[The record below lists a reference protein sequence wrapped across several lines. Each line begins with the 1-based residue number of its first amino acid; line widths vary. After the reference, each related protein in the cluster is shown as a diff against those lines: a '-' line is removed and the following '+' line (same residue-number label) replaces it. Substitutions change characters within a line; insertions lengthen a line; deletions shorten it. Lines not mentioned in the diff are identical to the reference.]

1 MSTIKISELGNLTAV
16 LGNTIVPVVSNV
28 AGTLTTVKSNVTQLA
43 QYVTSGA
50 VTYGNII
57 PSANVTYSLG
67 NVTHKWKDL
76 YLSGS
81 TLYLGNSTISS
92 TGGGIVVASAPS
104 VLFNSV
110 VTTNNVV
117 PANIRVTGGYAN
129 GSGNLS
135 ATLTYLDGTAAL
147 NTLAL
152 TYGTDYVIWPEGGGA
167 ANLQILLTSTY
178 LYSTLGWIGFA
189 NVYITETSTSSTTI
203 TNVGITTDSI
213 LTPSGDL
220 SIAANLSITDGY
232 LSVNSAV
239 ITSDGV
245 GLTTPALT
253 VLGGITTT
261 SFTELTGDLLLRE
274 TGYDGANAAGTV
286 ALYVS
291 SDGGAWG
298 KEGALIVEPN
308 NADGNGIVP
317 SNPSQYTLGTV
328 DFPWLNVYTDEL
340 TSPTIDDIT
349 ANLSVVS
356 GSLATLT
363 ANAGAQ
369 AGSIATI
376 TSSLAT
382 LTANAGA
389 QAGSIATITSNLG
402 AVSGTLTTLT
412 ANAGAQAGSIA
423 TNSDAI
429 DSINSTL
436 ANAVSYNATFNNVTI
451 ASPTS
456 IGTQGNIVFDIN
468 YVYICV
474 ASNAWIRTARV
485 SW

>member
-1 MSTIKISELGNLTAV
+1 
-16 LGNTIVPVVSNV
+16 
-28 AGTLTTVKSNVTQLA
+28 
-43 QYVTSGA
+43 
-50 VTYGNII
+50 
-57 PSANVTYSLG
+57 
-67 NVTHKWKDL
+67 
-76 YLSGS
+76 
-81 TLYLGNSTISS
+81 
-92 TGGGIVVASAPS
+92 
-104 VLFNSV
+104 
-110 VTTNNVV
+110 
-117 PANIRVTGGYAN
+117 
-129 GSGNLS
+129 
-135 ATLTYLDGTAAL
+135 
-147 NTLAL
+147 
-152 TYGTDYVIWPEGGGA
+152 
-167 ANLQILLTSTY
+167 
-178 LYSTLGWIGFA
+178 
-189 NVYITETSTSSTTI
+189 
-203 TNVGITTDSI
+203 
-213 LTPSGDL
+213 
-220 SIAANLSITDGY
+220 
-232 LSVNSAV
+232 
-239 ITSDGV
+239 
-245 GLTTPALT
+245 
-253 VLGGITTT
+253 
-261 SFTELTGDLLLRE
+261 LTGDLLLRE

-376 TSSLAT
+376 TSSLET